1 MIQEEQMNCSSSLR
15 LVYAMLKTWWRAFRL
30 GRNNVA
36 NYPHRMY
43 NIDVN
48 MAKLQNFSTLN
59 FGPGRTCN
67 ESKFKRILGPHLIG
81 RKVANIHVLSTI

>member
-1 MIQEEQMNCSSSLR
+1 ML
-15 LVYAMLKTWWRAFRL
+15 LLKTWWKAFRL

-59 FGPGRTCN
+59 FDPGRTTN
-67 ESKFKRILGPHLIG
+67 DSKFKRIFGPHLIG
-81 RKVANIHVLSTI
+81 RKVAKIHVLPTI

>member
-1 MIQEEQMNCSSSLR
+1 
-15 LVYAMLKTWWRAFRL
+15 MLLLMTWWKAFRL

-48 MAKLQNFSTLN
+48 MAKVQNFITLN

-67 ESKFKRILGPHLIG
+67 ECKLKRILGLHLIG
-81 RKVANIHVLSTI
+81 RKVAKIHVLPTI